1 MENDILD
8 ALEDIGYAGP
18 MLEEGGLEKALEGG
32 PKSVEYTALVEW
44 LSKELKS
51 LCKMEEHVNAIV
63 SPEDSSSFLL
73 EVSSFLKELGCGYSC
88 LLEGHMS
95 ERLHTRKNRVL
106 LLDFLLTEL
115 EAARMVLVNKPEL
128 NKTMELQLLANTLVV
143 LSSTSEDGET
153 EVRISNESS
162 TASDLKNMLI
172 ALKFPKPPANITP
185 GLLFGKVETKMK
197 EVLSKATPE
206 LIGKPLFTGVLSEKQ
221 WHQLEELHKEMQ
233 QEYRLRREML
243 IKRIDW
249 SERVRHQQDEI
260 AAMFLSKRK
269 ALAIEPDVDLSDLLA
284 AREDLAII
292 EKTSNASVRRNTQSS
307 VNKVI
312 IGRKFPSIPNYFTF
326 SILSPRIETGNLALN
341 KSNVLEVMR
350 GELCLGRGFL
360 SKAVTPRTTK
370 CDLRAMSWT
379 ALLECCVDS
388 ACLCVSRR
396 SRTEEGDPVTSNLLL
411 QRCPVGSSNVPEE
424 AGVEEVTEEEEV
436 VVVAA
441 IGEEGYREDGTREVV
456 GVVFRTEVGAE
467 AATRTEAVEAA
478 AIKIGAATKGAVE
491 VDIKTEGAE
500 VVATKTEGAEEGVGV
515 EAEGGAA
522 ISRTIIGK
530 NTCSLSLGIFLSPLS
545 SKTSTH

>member
-95 ERLHTRKNRVL
+95 ERLHTRQNRIL

-128 NKTMELQLLANTLVV
+128 NKTMELQL
-143 LSSTSEDGET
+143 
-153 EVRISNESS
+153 NESS

-185 GLLFGKVETKMK
+185 GLLFGKVETKVSLSVELAQHVRLYITPGLLYGKVETKVSLSVELAQRVRLYITPGLLFGKVETKMK
-197 EVLSKATPE
+197 EVLSKASPE

-243 IKRIDW
+243 IKRIDVTIQSFQASTDTTW
-249 SERVRHQQDEI
+249 SERVRNQQDEI
-260 AAMFLSKRK
+260 ASMFLGKRK
-269 ALAIEPDVDLSDLLA
+269 ALVIEPDVHLSDLLA

-312 IGRKFPSIPNYFTF
+312 IGRVPDRGGRPSDQQPPPPEMP
-326 SILSPRIETGNLALN
+326 SWQQQRPGGET
-341 KSNVLEVMR
+341 
-350 GELCLGRGFL
+350 
-360 SKAVTPRTTK
+360 
-370 CDLRAMSWT
+370 
-379 ALLECCVDS
+379 
-388 ACLCVSRR
+388 
-396 SRTEEGDPVTSNLLL
+396 
-411 QRCPVGSSNVPEE
+411 
-424 AGVEEVTEEEEV
+424 
-436 VVVAA
+436 
-441 IGEEGYREDGTREVV
+441 
-456 GVVFRTEVGAE
+456 
-467 AATRTEAVEAA
+467 
-478 AIKIGAATKGAVE
+478 
-491 VDIKTEGAE
+491 
-500 VVATKTEGAEEGVGV
+500 
-515 EAEGGAA
+515 
-522 ISRTIIGK
+522 
-530 NTCSLSLGIFLSPLS
+530 
-545 SKTSTH
+545 